1 MSEVDKPPVVSE
13 THAMSE
19 TPVMSETVVMS
30 ETPVLSNLLSKNLKS
45 PNDFELRII
54 PVNNEKTMSVEPPEM
69 PVRSYARKSEAR
81 KVWGSST
88 FVIARI
94 ED

>member
-1 MSEVDKPPVVSE
+1 MSEVEKPHVVSE
-13 THAMSE
+13 THAMCE
-19 TPVMSETVVMS
+19 TPVISETVMS

-45 PNDFELRII
+45 PDDFELRII
-54 PVNNEKTMSVEPPEM
+54 PVNSKKTMSVEPPEM
-69 PVRSYARKSEAR
+69 PVRSSTRKSEAR
-81 KVWGSST
+81 KIWGSST

>member
-1 MSEVDKPPVVSE
+1 
-13 THAMSE
+13 
-19 TPVMSETVVMS
+19 MS

-45 PNDFELRII
+45 PDDFELRII
-54 PVNNEKTMSVEPPEM
+54 PVNSKKTMSVEPPEM
-69 PVRSYARKSEAR
+69 PVRSSTRKSEAR
-81 KVWGSST
+81 KIWGSST